1 MRSRPSKT
9 SAAALATGTLVIA
22 AVTAFT
28 PTAAA
33 APATGDVLTVAGAEA
48 VPNSYVVVL
57 NDGVAAT
64 SVVDAHGGRIDDVWR
79 HALNGFAVTATPE
92 QAAKIAGD
100 PRVAFVQQDVEVT
113 ATATQSPT
121 PSWGLDRVDQRN
133 LPLDNSYTYPNTAGN
148 VTAYIIDTGIRTT
161 HQDFGGRA
169 VWGTNTSG
177 DGNNS
182 DCNGHGT
189 HVAGTVGGAAHG
201 VAKGVRLVA
210 VKVLNCAGSGTTA
223 GVIAGVD
230 WVTANRTGPAVANM
244 SLGGGAQAALDT
256 AVANSIASGITYAVA
271 SGNSNADACGFSP
284 ARVPTALTVNA
295 SDRNDARATFSN
307 WGACTDLYAPGVG
320 ITSAWSTGDTAT
332 NTISGTSM
340 AAPHVAGVAALHLS
354 ANPGATPAQVDAAI
368 TNSATP
374 NVIQNPG
381 TGSPNRLLHVE
392 NGGTQPPAKATLNR
406 YRRGNDHAS
415 ATSAPAGHT
424 LEGPIG
430 TVNTAAGAGT
440 HPIYQCLVN
449 GWDYMTSPA
458 ANCEGTAVV
467 GVIGYLLDAPASGA
481 NHPIYRCRVASNG
494 NHFDSSAANCEGY
507 TVEGVLGYSF

>member
-1 MRSRPSKT
+1 MRSRPRPAK
-9 SAAALATGTLVIA
+9 AALVTGTLVVA
-22 AVTAFT
+22 TATALT
-28 PTAAA
+28 PTASA
-33 APATGDVLTVAGAEA
+33 APTGDVLTVAGAEA
-48 VPNSYVVVL
+48 VPDSYVVVL
-57 NDGVAAT
+57 DEGVAAS
-64 SVVDAHGGRIDDVWR
+64 SVVDAHGGRIRDVWS
-79 HALNGFAVTATPE
+79 HALNGFAVTATPR
-92 QAAKIAGD
+92 QAARIAGD

-113 ATATQSPT
+113 ASATQSPT

-133 LPLDNSYTYPNTAGN
+133 LPLDNSYTYPGTAQG

-161 HQDFGGRA
+161 HADFGGRA
-169 VWGTNTSG
+169 VWGANTSG
-177 DGNNS
+177 DGNDS

-230 WVTANRTGPAVANM
+230 WVTANRSGPAVANM
-244 SLGGGAQAALDT
+244 SLGGGAQAALDA

-295 SDRNDARATFSN
+295 SDRNDARASFSN
-307 WGACTDLYAPGVG
+307 WGTCTDLYAPGVG

-340 AAPHVAGVAALHLS
+340 AAPHVAGAAALHLS
-354 ANPGATPAQVDAAI
+354 ANPGATPAQVGAALLGA
-368 TNSATP
+368 ATP
-374 NVIQNPG
+374 NVVQNPG
-381 TGSPNRLLHVE
+381 AGSPNRLLHVAD
-392 NGGTQPPAKATLNR
+392 GGTQPPAKATLNR

-415 ATSAPAGHT
+415 GTSAPAGHA

-430 TVNTAAGAGT
+430 TVDTAPGPGT

-449 GWDYMTSPA
+449 GWDHMTSLA
-458 ANCEGTAVV
+458 ANCEGTTVV
-467 GVIGYLLDAPASGA
+467 GVIGHLLDAPASGA
-481 NHPIYRCRVASNG
+481 NHPIHRCRVAGTG
-494 NHFDSSAANCEGY
+494 NHFDSTTANCEGQV
-507 TVEGVLGYSF
+507 VEGVLGYST

>member
-1 MRSRPSKT
+1 MRSRPSPAT
-9 SAAALATGTLVIA
+9 AAFVTGSFVVAAA
-22 AVTAFT
+22 TALT
-28 PTAAA
+28 PTASA
-33 APATGDVLTVAGAEA
+33 ATGEVVTVAGATA
-48 VPNSYVVVL
+48 VPDSYVVVL
-57 NDGVAAT
+57 DQGVAAA
-64 SVVDAHGGRIDDVWR
+64 SVVDAHGGLIRDVWS
-79 HALNGFAVTATPE
+79 HALNGFAVTATPQ

-133 LPLDNSYTYPNTAGN
+133 LPLDNSYTYPGTASN

-161 HQDFGGRA
+161 HSDFGGRA
-169 VWGTNTSG
+169 VWGANTSG
-177 DGNNS
+177 DGNDS

-230 WVTANRTGPAVANM
+230 WVTANRSGPSVANM
-244 SLGGGAQAALDT
+244 SLGGGAQAALDA
-256 AVANSIASGITYAVA
+256 AVANSIAAGITYAVA

-295 SDRNDARATFSN
+295 SDRNDARASFSN
-307 WGACTDLYAPGVG
+307 WGTCTDLYAPGVG

-340 AAPHVAGVAALHLS
+340 AAPHVAGAAALHLS
-354 ANPGATPAQVDAAI
+354 ANPGATPAQVGAALV
-368 TNSATP
+368 TAATP
-374 NVIQNPG
+374 NVVQNPG
-381 TGSPNRLLHVE
+381 AGSPNRLLHVD

-415 ATSAPAGHT
+415 ATSAPAGHA

-449 GWDYMTSPA
+449 GWDYMTSLS
-458 ANCEGTAVV
+458 ANCEGTTVV

-481 NHPIYRCRVASNG
+481 NHPIRRCLVAGNG
-494 NHFDSSAANCEGY
+494 NHFDSPSANCEGQV
-507 TVEGVLGYSF
+507 VEGLLGYSA